1 MEHMRLRLGTRGST
15 LARTQSGMVAD
26 ALVAH
31 AASVGTD
38 LEVELV
44 EITTQGDLSRGSL
57 VGLSEVGVFVNAL
70 REALLADR
78 CDLAVHSLKDMPTAA
93 HPDLEVAAISERAD
107 VRDALCTTGPRLR
120 DLPEGARVGTGSP
133 RRAAQLLA
141 LRSDLRVEGLRGNV
155 DTRLGKLAGELDAV
169 VLAAAG
175 LERLGRLDE
184 ATELIDPADMM
195 PAPGQGALAIEIA
208 PDADEEWAT
217 LVRALDHAPTRAAVT
232 AERAL
237 LGVLDAGCAA
247 PVAAYATVDG
257 DRLHLR
263 ARVVDAS
270 GSLALNE
277 STQGPASECASLGR
291 STGWTLLGRGAGRL
305 MGRT

>member
-1 MEHMRLRLGTRGST
+1 METMRLRLGTRGST

-31 AASVGTD
+31 AATVGVD
-38 LEVELV
+38 LDVELV
-44 EITTQGDLSRGSL
+44 EITTHGDISRGSL

-70 REALLADR
+70 RDALLAGE
-78 CDLAVHSLKDMPTAA
+78 CDFAVHSLKDMPTAP
-93 HPDLEVAAISERAD
+93 HPELELAAISQRAD
-107 VRDALCTTGPRLR
+107 VRDALCTTGPGLQ
-120 DLPEGARVGTGSP
+120 DLPEGARIGTGSP
-133 RRAAQLLA
+133 RRAAQLLS

-155 DTRLGKLAGELDAV
+155 DTRLRKLEGELDGV

-175 LERLGRLDE
+175 LERLGRIDE
-184 ATELIDPADMM
+184 ATELLDPADMM

-208 PDADEEWAT
+208 PGADDAWAD
-217 LVRALDHAPTRAAVT
+217 LIRALDHAPTRAAVT
-232 AERAL
+232 AERSL

-257 DRLHLR
+257 ARLSLR
-263 ARVVDAS
+263 ARVVDA
-270 GSLALNE
+270 GGTLALNE
-277 STQGPASECASLGR
+277 SAQGPASEAASLGR
-291 STGWTLLGRGAGRL
+291 STGWTLMGRGAGRL